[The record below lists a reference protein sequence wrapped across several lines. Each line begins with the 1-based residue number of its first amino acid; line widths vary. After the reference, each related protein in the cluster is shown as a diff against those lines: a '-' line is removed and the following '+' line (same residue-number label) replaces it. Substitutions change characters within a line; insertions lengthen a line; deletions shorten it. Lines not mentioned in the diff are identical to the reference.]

1 MAIAGIDVRLS
12 RLKLM
17 SIDDCDTDV
26 ALAAIKDAIET
37 ALVDAYPAAA
47 VSVVWQIRGPD
58 MQFHVV
64 NLARDEEEED
74 EERTDLEAEVAQ
86 LVESAG
92 HAAIEGLF
100 DGPPV
105 RWMAWPR

>member
-37 ALVDAYPAAA
+37 ALVDAYPASA
-47 VSVVWQIRGPD
+47 VSVTWQLRGPD
-58 MQFHVV
+58 MQFHIV
-64 NLARDEEEED
+64 NLTWDEEEGGEAQP
-74 EERTDLEAEVAQ
+74 DLEAEVAQ
-86 LVESAG
+86 LVDSASN
-92 HAAIEGLF
+92 AAIDRLF
-100 DGPPV
+100 DAPPV